1 MTEVLAHKQE
11 RLRRSFAT
19 LARGACVGALAGTA
33 SALSDY
39 GAHWLFMESARDRL
53 WLALRLLSLQAS
65 AGLVLGLTAALIVA
79 AGAAVQRPRLWG
91 EASLFALACSP
102 LAYSVGQLLFSG
114 GKARLV
120 PLRPLWV
127 GAAAALLVALAL
139 AGWLGFAAALRRAR
153 TLNWRRARI
162 AALSIVG
169 GAWFVGKIDQWVL
182 PKLYDYL
189 HGCLSATSFGL
200 YALAIAIPLAR
211 WRAPRAWPVLAAIGC
226 GLLALLGYASL
237 RTLDQNQNV
246 RVALLSPNMPHSR
259 SLMLAAGPL
268 LPRVDAASAALARSR
283 AAAAR
288 ERRQTHGST
297 LDLPELDGAHVL
309 LITIDAL
316 RADHLG
322 LHGYTRGVTHELDA
336 LGARGVVF
344 DHAYAQAPH
353 SSYSLCSLMT
363 SEYLH
368 ETTELGG
375 TPPTATLPRVLA
387 AAGYHTAAFY
397 TQGIFH
403 TAAEQLGQYE
413 NDAFGFAL
421 HDHQDR
427 PAEEMT
433 DRALV
438 EIDRTLARGEPSALF
453 WVHYFDVHEPYEAT
467 TLGTSDLDRYDSE
480 LLATDRAIGRL
491 VRETEQRV
499 HKPLVV
505 VITADHGEEFHDHG
519 GVYHGSSLYEEQVH
533 VPLIVIAPGLPPRRV
548 AQPVESIDI
557 APTLLGML
565 GIARPSSMRGT
576 DLRALM
582 LQPSA
587 AERGPV
593 FSAVI
598 HKKLVVSWPYKLIA
612 DLRFGS
618 FELYN
623 LEQDPKERD
632 NRADREP
639 ARVQSLRGEVYA
651 WLDSLTPSAG
661 DFNRSAQAL
670 EWGRLGDRRAVEPL
684 CALLLNED
692 AGAAARTE
700 AARLLGKLA
709 DPAASDALLAA
720 THARDAWVAAEA
732 AIALGRMF
740 DPHAL
745 PALRGLVDSED
756 PGIRSRAAVSL
767 GRLRDRAAIPALID
781 ALWTAPNLY
790 EREEAVR
797 WLGRLGDPAALDPL
811 LNLLPEAHTR
821 HLVVVALG
829 ELGDAH
835 AFAPLTHVLSWDR
848 NTNVRDG
855 AVRGLAM
862 LGDARALPVLLPLVT
877 EDPALEQHGRS
888 AGAPARA
895 RTPTD
900 RRRRPVAEHARHERL
915 RALRA
920 RAAAARLGFPASHL
934 VQQRAPAQHADLAR
948 AAAGRRGERRQCV
961 ADQPEAP
968 RRLGQRRARATH
980 RRSNHAAA
988 ARRRRLARAAVSD
1001 RQGRAGA
1008 GQRARGAAGDHSGR
1022 ARAARSRAC
1031 SCRARRRP
1039 MSPLVAAESPTR
1051 RAEARETAARPSSS
1065 TDTKTRVDRRSAR
1078 PRSFA
1083 GYA

>member
-1 MTEVLAHKQE
+1 VTEVLAHKQE
-11 RLRRSFAT
+11 RPRRSFAT
-19 LARGACVGALAGTA
+19 LATGACVGALAGAA

-65 AGLVLGLTAALIVA
+65 AGLALGLGAALIVA
-79 AGAAVQRPRLWG
+79 TGDALLRGRARIPG
-91 EASLFALACSP
+91 EAALFALLCSP
-102 LAYSVGQLLFSG
+102 LAYDVGQLLFSG
-114 GKARLV
+114 GKARTV
-120 PLRPLWV
+120 PLRALWV
-127 GAAAALLVALAL
+127 GVAASSLIVLAL
-139 AGWLGFAAALRRAR
+139 GAWLGFAYVLRWARAQDPR
-153 TLNWRRARI
+153 HARI
-162 AALSIVG
+162 AALALVG
-169 GAWFVGKIDQWVL
+169 AAWLIGKIDQWVL

-189 HGCLSATSFGL
+189 HGCLSAASFAL
-200 YALAIAIPLAR
+200 YALAIASLWSR
-211 WRAPRAWPVLAAIGC
+211 WRAPRGWLALAAIGC
-226 GLLALLGYASL
+226 SLLALLGYASL

-246 RVALLSPNMPHSR
+246 RVALLSPNMPHAR
-259 SLMLAAGPL
+259 SLMLAAGPF
-268 LPRVDAASAALARSR
+268 LPRVDAASAALARER

-288 ERRQTHGST
+288 ERRRERTSD
-297 LDLPELDGAHVL
+297 LDLPQLDGAHVL

-322 LHGYTRGVTHELDA
+322 LHGYQRGVTHEIDA

-344 DHAYAQAPH
+344 EHAYAQAPH

-467 TLGTSDLDRYDSE
+467 TLGTSDVDRYDSE

-491 VRETEQRV
+491 VREAEKRL

-533 VPLIVIAPGLPPRRV
+533 IPLIVLAPGLPPRRV
-548 AQPVESIDI
+548 KQPVESIDI

-684 CALLLNED
+684 CALLLNDD

-709 DPAASDALLAA
+709 DPAASKALLAA

-740 DPHAL
+740 DPQAL
-745 PALRGLVDSED
+745 PALRRLVDSED

-767 GRLRDRAAIPALID
+767 GRLRDRAAVPALID
-781 ALWTAPNLY
+781 ALWNAPSLY

-797 WLGRLGDPAALDPL
+797 WLGRLGDPAALDAL

-829 ELGDAH
+829 ELGDTR

-862 LGDARALPVLLPLVT
+862 LGDARALSVLLPLVS
-877 EDPALEQHGRS
+877 EDQALSNTSEALVRLHALERQLVGGVDLSPSTQGSIGFGHCERGPLRHDWDFLHRTSCNSERQRSTLTLHIPRRVAEAGDGNVALISLKRIDASGSAELELRIGDRITLPVRVDGAWHELRFPIAKGALS
-888 AGAPARA
+888 AGNVRAELRAITPGARVQLDHVLIVP
-895 RTPTD
+895 RTPSGE
-900 RRRRPVAEHARHERL
+900 V
-915 RALRA
+915 
-920 RAAAARLGFPASHL
+920 AARG
-934 VQQRAPAQHADLAR
+934 
-948 AAAGRRGERRQCV
+948 G
-961 ADQPEAP
+961 
-968 RRLGQRRARATH
+968 
-980 RRSNHAAA
+980 
-988 ARRRRLARAAVSD
+988 
-1001 RQGRAGA
+1001 
-1008 GQRARGAAGDHSGR
+1008 
-1022 ARAARSRAC
+1022 
-1031 SCRARRRP
+1031 
-1039 MSPLVAAESPTR
+1039 
-1051 RAEARETAARPSSS
+1051 
-1065 TDTKTRVDRRSAR
+1065 
-1078 PRSFA
+1078 
-1083 GYA
+1083 